1 MIPAIRRC
9 KNVILRKEL
18 IIMEEKQMM
27 TNTQLE
33 AELQS
38 LRSKATI
45 AKVLTYGFGAAML
58 LCFITGLI
66 PLAIL
71 FIVLALAGGYQLE
84 KNSSRLKK
92 LLSDN
97 VISGV
102 LKEVFG
108 DAVEYNPWGKINPGS
123 MVFPF
128 SYNCA
133 DGSDHIK
140 AVYNGLNIELGDI
153 ELIDESEFTE
163 EDGHTE
169 KNRVTFFKG
178 QWLTCDFGKELAGEV
193 YISEWTQKDR
203 RSMKSNVVM
212 DNEQFSKRFCVR
224 ADDPQE
230 AYYILTPH
238 MMEYILTMADKSG
251 GTVYLSF
258 LRNGKMHVAVKT
270 GREFF
275 ELGKSN
281 TDVGVLRQKFLGEL
295 RWFTDMIDALR
306 LEKTIFKKEVNV

>member
-1 MIPAIRRC
+1 
-9 KNVILRKEL
+9 
-18 IIMEEKQMM
+18 MEEKQM
-27 TNTQLE
+27 TNGQLE

-45 AKVLTYGFGAAML
+45 ARVLTYGSGAAMI

-66 PLAIL
+66 PVAIL
-71 FIVLALAGGYQLE
+71 FVVLALVGGYHLE

-92 LLSDN
+92 ILSDN
-97 VISGV
+97 VISSV
-102 LKEVFG
+102 LKEALG

-140 AVYNGLNIELGDI
+140 AAYHGVNVELGDI
-153 ELIDESEFTE
+153 ELIDESEVTDEEGRTE
-163 EDGHTE
+163 RTR
-169 KNRVTFFKG
+169 NTQFKG

-193 YISEWTQKDR
+193 YISERTKKTR
-203 RSMKSNVVM
+203 RRLNSNVTM
-212 DNEQFSKRFCVR
+212 DNEQFDTRFCVR
-224 ADDPQE
+224 ADNPQE

-238 MMEYILTMADKSG
+238 MMEYISTMADKSG

-258 LRNGKMHVAVKT
+258 LRNGKMHVAVQS
-270 GREFF
+270 GRDFF

-281 TDVGVLRQKFLGEL
+281 ADVGGLRQKFLGEL
-295 RWFTDMIDALR
+295 RWFTDIIDTLR
-306 LEKTIFKKEVNV
+306 VEDTLYKKETKA

>member
-1 MIPAIRRC
+1 
-9 KNVILRKEL
+9 
-18 IIMEEKQMM
+18 MEEKQMM
-27 TNTQLE
+27 ANKQLE
-33 AELQS
+33 AELSS

-45 AKVLTYGFGAAML
+45 ARVLTYGSGAAMML
-58 LCFITGLI
+58 MLITGMFPIAVIFL
-66 PLAIL
+66 
-71 FIVLALAGGYQLE
+71 VVALVGGYQLSE
-84 KNSSRLKK
+84 NSSALKK

-97 VISGV
+97 IISSV
-102 LKEVFG
+102 LKETLG

-153 ELIDESEFTE
+153 ELIEETEDTDEN
-163 EDGHTE
+163 GHTE
-169 KNRVTFFKG
+169 TRRDTLFKG
-178 QWLTCDFGKELAGEV
+178 QWLTCDFGKELAGQV
-193 YISEWTQKDR
+193 YISEWTKRKDR
-203 RSMKSNVVM
+203 RIMKSNVTM
-212 DNEQFSKRFCVR
+212 DNEQFSNRFCVR

-238 MMEYILTMADKSG
+238 MMEYILTMADNSG

-270 GREFF
+270 GRDFF

-281 TDVGVLRQKFLGEL
+281 ADVEGLRQKFLGEL
-295 RWFTDMIDALR
+295 RWFTDIIDALR
-306 LEKTIFKKEVNV
+306 MEDTLYKKERNA

>member
-1 MIPAIRRC
+1 
-9 KNVILRKEL
+9 
-18 IIMEEKQMM
+18 MEEKQMM
-27 TNTQLE
+27 TNEQLE
-33 AELQS
+33 SELQS

-45 AKVLTYGFGAAML
+45 AKALTYGSGAAMV
-58 LCFITGLI
+58 LCFITALI
-66 PLAIL
+66 PLAIV
-71 FIVLALAGGYQLE
+71 FIVIALVGGYLLE
-84 KNSSRLKK
+84 KNSSKLKK

-102 LKEVFG
+102 IKEALG

-153 ELIDESEFTE
+153 ELIDETE
-163 EDGHTE
+163 DTDIETGQTE
-169 KNRVTFFKG
+169 TSRNTQFKG
-178 QWLTCDFGKELAGEV
+178 QWLTCDFGKELSGEV
-193 YISEWTQKDR
+193 YISEWTKKDR
-203 RSMKSNVVM
+203 RSMKSNVTM

-224 ADDPQE
+224 ADNPQE
-230 AYYILTPH
+230 AYYLLTPH
-238 MMEYILTMADKSG
+238 MMEYIITMVDKSG
-251 GTVYLSF
+251 GTVYMSF

-270 GREFF
+270 GRDFF

-281 TDVGVLRQKFLGEL
+281 ADVGKLRQKFLGEL
-295 RWFTDMIDALR
+295 RWFTDIVDTLR
-306 LEKTIFKKEVNV
+306 VEDTLYKKETTT

>member
-1 MIPAIRRC
+1 
-9 KNVILRKEL
+9 
-18 IIMEEKQMM
+18 MEEKQMM
-27 TNTQLE
+27 TNEQLE
-33 AELQS
+33 SELQS

-45 AKVLTYGFGAAML
+45 AKALTYGSGAAMI
-58 LCFITGLI
+58 LCFITALI
-66 PLAIL
+66 PLAIV
-71 FIVLALAGGYQLE
+71 FIVIALIGGYLLE
-84 KNSSRLKK
+84 KNSSKLKK

-102 LKEVFG
+102 IKEALG

-153 ELIDESEFTE
+153 ELIDETE
-163 EDGHTE
+163 DTDIETGQTE
-169 KNRVTFFKG
+169 TSRNTQFKG
-178 QWLTCDFGKELAGEV
+178 QWLTCDFGKELSGEV
-193 YISEWTQKDR
+193 YISEWTKKDR
-203 RSMKSNVVM
+203 RSMKSNVTM

-224 ADDPQE
+224 ADNPQE
-230 AYYILTPH
+230 AYYLLTPH
-238 MMEYILTMADKSG
+238 MMEYIITMADKSG
-251 GTVYLSF
+251 GTVYMSF

-270 GREFF
+270 GRDFF

-281 TDVGVLRQKFLGEL
+281 ADVGKLRQKFLGEL
-295 RWFTDMIDALR
+295 RWFTDIVDTLR
-306 LEKTIFKKEVNV
+306 VEDTLYKKETTT